1 MMLNKILQY
10 RKGRAPGDKKCYALN
25 TSGGYIS
32 GLLKPYP
39 EYSSL
44 WRPVSTCTE
53 SGRLMIPETDRAY
66 IAGLFDGEG
75 SIYFAKRPEK
85 KKKHKGDGYR
95 TSISQRISMEVTM
108 TDKSVIKWIHEVL
121 GVGTVVKKPRKG
133 LRKDGTKYLMQWK
146 WRCTFRDAFYVCCL
160 LWPHAHT
167 KLPKIQQILDH
178 YSGKLMNDKVVSLE
192 EYKIKMALE

>member
-1 MMLNKILQY
+1 MTITNEQ
-10 RKGRAPGDKKCYALN
+10 A
-25 TSGGYIS
+25 
-32 GLLKPYP
+32 
-39 EYSSL
+39 
-44 WRPVSTCTE
+44 
-53 SGRLMIPETDRAY
+53 AY

-85 KKKHKGDGYR
+85 KKKHKGRGYR
-95 TSISQRISMEVTM
+95 VSISQRISMEVTM
-108 TDKSVIKWIHEVL
+108 TDQSVIRWVHEVL
-121 GVGTVVKKPRKG
+121 GCGTVVKKPRKG
-133 LRKDGTKYLMQWK
+133 LRKDGTKYLMQYK

-192 EYKIKMALE
+192 DYKIKMALE

>member
-1 MMLNKILQY
+1 MMVKN
-10 RKGRAPGDKKCYALN
+10 
-25 TSGGYIS
+25 GYSMTIS
-32 GLLKPYP
+32 N
-39 EYSSL
+39 EQA
-44 WRPVSTCTE
+44 
-53 SGRLMIPETDRAY
+53 AY

-85 KKKHKGDGYR
+85 KKKHKGPGYR
-95 TSISQRISMEVTM
+95 TSISQRISMEITM
-108 TDKSVIKWIHEVL
+108 TDKSVLTWVHEVL
-121 GVGTVVKKPRKG
+121 GVGTLNKKPRKG
-133 LRKDGTKYLMQWK
+133 LRKDGTKFLMQYK
-146 WRCTFRDAFYVCCL
+146 WRCTFRDAFYVCCI